1 LQSAAPAAHNPSTVA
16 TRKHKLWEGRFAAAT
31 APIVEQFTASIG
43 VDKRLAPY
51 DIAGSIAH
59 CRMLVARAII
69 PAPDGKRI
77 VRGLTEIEREI
88 ADGTFRYDAADEDIH
103 MAIERRLT
111 EKIGPAGGR
120 LHTARSRNDQVA
132 LDLRLFVRAEIG
144 VILKHITAFQKALA
158 AAARKHV
165 RVIMPGYTHLQR
177 AQPVLF
183 AHHLLAYH
191 EKLERDGE
199 RFADCRRRADVM
211 PLGAGALAGT
221 TFPIDPEQV
230 ARELRFA
237 RVANNSL
244 DAVSDRDF
252 IVELLAAAAI
262 LAAHL
267 SRLAEEIILWSTA
280 EFGFISLPDEFATG
294 SSIMPQKKNPDV
306 AELVRGKTGR
316 VYGNLMAMLTILKGL
331 PLSYNRDLQEDKVA
345 LFDTVDTVKGC
356 LAVLTAMIP
365 RLVVHADR
373 MLEATTDGFVLATD
387 VADYLVT
394 KGVPFREAHHIV
406 GQAVRRCL
414 ESGRRL
420 EDIPLKEWRELSPAF
435 ASDVREW
442 LSVEAAVARRT
453 AGGGTAPVN
462 VARRLR
468 GL

>member
-1 LQSAAPAAHNPSTVA
+1 MTRVPAKKSKP
-16 TRKHKLWEGRFAAAT
+16 WEGRFTAAT
-31 APIVEQFTASIG
+31 APIVEEFTASIQ

-51 DIAGSIAH
+51 DIAGSLAH
-59 CRMLVARAII
+59 CHMLTACGII
-69 PAPDGKRI
+69 PAADGKKI
-77 VRGLTEIEREI
+77 AHGLAEIEKEI
-88 ADGTFRYDAADEDIH
+88 ANGTFVYTQADEDIH
-103 MAIERRLT
+103 MAIERRLI

-144 VILKHITAFQKALA
+144 AILKSITSFQKALVA
-158 AAARKHV
+158 LARKHQKV
-165 RVIMPGYTHLQR
+165 VMPGYTHLQH

-191 EKLERDGE
+191 EQLERDGE
-199 RFADCRRRADVM
+199 RFADCRRRADVL

-237 RVANNSL
+237 KVANNSL
-244 DAVSDRDF
+244 DAVSERDF
-252 IVELLAAAAI
+252 IVEFLAAGAI
-262 LAAHL
+262 TATHL
-267 SRLAEEIILWSTA
+267 SRLAEELVLWSSS
-280 EFGFISLPDEFATG
+280 EFGFVTFPDDFATG

-316 VYGNLMAMLTILKGL
+316 VYGNLVAMLTIMKAL
-331 PLSYNRDLQEDKVA
+331 PLAYNRDLQEDKPP
-345 LFDTVDTVKGC
+345 LFDTVDTIKGC
-356 LAVLTAMIP
+356 LAVLTALLP
-365 RLVVHADR
+365 RLTVNADR
-373 MLEATTDGFVLATD
+373 MQAATREGYLLATD

-406 GQAVRRCL
+406 GRAVRRCL
-414 ESGRRL
+414 AENRPLESLSVR
-420 EDIPLKEWRELSPAF
+420 EWQELSKHF
-435 ASDVREW
+435 APDVREW
-442 LSVEAAVARRT
+442 LTQEAALARRV
-453 AGGGTAPVN
+453 AGGGTAPAN

>member
-1 LQSAAPAAHNPSTVA
+1 VA
-16 TRKHKLWEGRFAAAT
+16 TRKRKFWEGRFAAAT
-31 APIVEQFTASIG
+31 APIVEEFTSSIG

-51 DIAGSIAH
+51 DIAGSLAH
-59 CRMLVARAII
+59 CRMLAACGII
-69 PAPDGKRI
+69 PAADGKRI
-77 VRGLTEIEREI
+77 CRGLTEIEREI
-88 ADGTFRYDAADEDIH
+88 ANGAFQFDPADEDIH

-132 LDLRLFVRAEIG
+132 LDLRLFVREEIG
-144 VILKHITAFQKALA
+144 AILKSITAFQKALA
-158 AAARKHV
+158 ALARKHV
-165 RVIMPGYTHLQR
+165 KVVMPGYTHLQR

-221 TFPIDPEQV
+221 TFPIDPQQV

-237 RVANNSL
+237 RVATNSM
-244 DAVSDRDF
+244 DAVSERDF
-252 IVELLAAAAI
+252 IVEFLAAAAI
-262 LAAHL
+262 LATHL
-267 SRLAEEIILWSTA
+267 SRLAEEIVLWSSA
-280 EFGFISLPDEFATG
+280 EFGFLTLPDEFATG

-331 PLSYNRDLQEDKVA
+331 PLAYNRDLQEDKPP
-345 LFDTVDTVKGC
+345 LFDTTDTVKGC
-356 LAVLTAMIP
+356 LAVLTALVP
-365 RLVVHADR
+365 RLGVNAER
-373 MLEATTDGFVLATD
+373 MEAAAHDGLLLATD

-394 KGVPFREAHHIV
+394 KGVPFREAHHVV

-420 EDIPLKEWRELSPAF
+420 EDLGDDEWRALSPRF
-435 ASDVREW
+435 GPDLREW
-442 LSVEAAVARRT
+442 LSLEAALARRG
-453 AGGGTAPVN
+453 AGGGTAPAN

>member
-1 LQSAAPAAHNPSTVA
+1 VP
-16 TRKHKLWEGRFAAAT
+16 TRKSKPWEGRFVAAT
-31 APIVEQFTASIG
+31 APIVEEFTSSIN

-51 DIAGSIAH
+51 DIAGSLAH
-59 CRMLVARAII
+59 CHMLTACGII
-69 PAPDGKRI
+69 PAADGKKI
-77 VRGLTEIEREI
+77 ARGLAEIEKEI
-88 ADGTFRYDAADEDIH
+88 AEGAFRFDPSDEDIH
-103 MAIERRLT
+103 MAIERRLI

-144 VILKHITAFQKALA
+144 AILKSITAFQKALVGL
-158 AAARKHV
+158 ARKHAKV
-165 RVIMPGYTHLQR
+165 VMPGYTHLQH

-191 EKLERDGE
+191 SKLERDGE
-199 RFADCRRRADVM
+199 RFADCRRRTDVL

-230 ARELRFA
+230 ARELRFSRIA
-237 RVANNSL
+237 DNSL
-244 DAVSDRDF
+244 DAVSERDF
-252 IVELLAAAAI
+252 VVEFLAAGAI
-262 LAAHL
+262 LATHL
-267 SRLAEEIILWSTA
+267 SRLAEELVLWSSS
-280 EFGFISLPDEFATG
+280 EFGFVTFPDEFATG

-316 VYGNLMAMLTILKGL
+316 VFGNLMAMLTIMKAL
-331 PLSYNRDLQEDKVA
+331 PLAYNRDLQEDKPP

-356 LAVLTAMIP
+356 LAVLTALLP
-365 RLVVHADR
+365 RLTINTER
-373 MLEATTDGFVLATD
+373 MAAATAEGFLLATD

-406 GQAVRRCL
+406 GRAVRQCL
-414 ESGRRL
+414 QENRPL
-420 EDIPLKEWRELSPAF
+420 ENLTAREWQELSKHF
-435 ASDVREW
+435 GSDLRDW
-442 LSVEAAVARRT
+442 LSLDAALARRV
-453 AGGGTAPVN
+453 AGGGTASAN